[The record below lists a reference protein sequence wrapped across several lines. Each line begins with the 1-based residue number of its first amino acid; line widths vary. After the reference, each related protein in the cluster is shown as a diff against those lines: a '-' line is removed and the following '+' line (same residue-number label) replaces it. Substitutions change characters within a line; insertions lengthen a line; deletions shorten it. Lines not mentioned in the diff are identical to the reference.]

1 MVDQLHSR
9 AAGRA
14 IQEIPYLS
22 PHGRNSPGVGTAFS
36 TNAAR
41 RTLFYNEF
49 FQLFGVTRRRVA
61 SFEHGV
67 NLPEKSAAISIFFGR
82 ASFSSSNVA
91 PAVARASGCASRSTS
106 RRRRQ
111 TQARPEKVKAGPSSL
126 AATMAA
132 TISNELISLH
142 AEFLEWMLALIL
154 AIN

>member
-14 IQEIPYLS
+14 IQEIPYQS
-22 PHGRNSPGVGTAFS
+22 PRGRNSPGGTAS
-36 TNAAR
+36 NTNAAR

-67 NLPEKSAAISIFFGR
+67 NLPEKSGAISILFGR

-91 PAVARASGCASRSTS
+91 PAVARASGCASRSAS
-106 RRRRQ
+106 RRRREA
-111 TQARPEKVKAGPSSL
+111 QARPEKVKAGPSS
-126 AATMAA
+126 
-132 TISNELISLH
+132 
-142 AEFLEWMLALIL
+142 
-154 AIN
+154 